1 MKVKFD
7 LRNNAF
13 NSIYQGLIHLERAV
27 SEDYNMWSKDIE
39 FDHEEQ
45 IVTYRRNG
53 KLSFYVDELYYI
65 PPRYYELKFSILQFI
80 HGIELLLLDIVKSKN
95 ENEIFESKNKKKTI
109 NFWKVLKKTKDIIP
123 DLLTELQIE
132 SLEVCKKMRNDL
144 EHFEIQ
150 SNYKEL
156 YQITSQLLSIING
169 IFQIY
174 LNLNL
179 VRFYEFDCWKNEF
192 NGKFTFSI
200 NQTLQ
205 DLKENGYGLNYKL
218 IENKNDLSFCL
229 YCNEKS
235 YSDSE
240 NLCLFCL
247 TEIDE
252 EIKNVL

>member
-1 MKVKFD
+1 MDIKLD
-7 LRNNAF
+7 LRNNAL
-13 NSIYQGLIHLERAV
+13 NSIYQGLTHLERAV
-27 SEDYNMWSKDIE
+27 SEGYNIRSKDIE

-45 IVTYRRNG
+45 MVTYKRNG
-53 KLSFYVDELYYI
+53 KLSFYLDDLYYI
-65 PPRYYELKFSILQFI
+65 PPRYYEFKFSILQFI

-95 ENEIFESKNKKKTI
+95 ENEIFESTNRKKTI
-109 NFWKVLKKTKDIIP
+109 NFWKALNKTKEIIP
-123 DLLTELQIE
+123 DLLTESQIK
-132 SLEVCKKMRNDL
+132 SLETCKELRNNL

-150 SNYKEL
+150 SNYNGL
-156 YQITSQLLSIING
+156 YKVTSQLLSIVNS

-179 VRFYEFDCWKNEF
+179 VRFYEFDCWKDDF

-205 DLKENGYGLNYKL
+205 DLKKNGYDFNSKL
-218 IENKNDLSFCL
+218 IENKNDLSFCI
-229 YCNEKS
+229 YCNENS
-235 YSDSE
+235 YSESE